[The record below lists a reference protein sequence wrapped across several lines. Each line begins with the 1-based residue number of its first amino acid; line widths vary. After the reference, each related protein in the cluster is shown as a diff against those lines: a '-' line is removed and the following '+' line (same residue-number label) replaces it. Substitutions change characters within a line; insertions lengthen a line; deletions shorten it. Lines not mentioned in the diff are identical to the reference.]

1 MINDKINAFFENINS
16 NHVINSLDDFDRLL
30 DIFITRECICKK
42 LDIDAET
49 ICIGMHDIIKQ
60 YSEKYFNN
68 MTPIAIYK
76 YSSARYMELKIK
88 EDYRYNIYYKMFENP
103 NTEYIE
109 DSTIYTNPILSRENS
124 NNLL

>member
-1 MINDKINAFFENINS
+1 MINDKINAFFEDINS

-30 DIFITRECICKK
+30 DIFITRECIYKK

-60 YSEKYFNN
+60 YSENYFNN